1 MQQEVKSIIGIQCV
15 FLSHSSGPRD
25 AAQLNPQ
32 HYMDTKDGNGL
43 SLRWSEAFVILPKM
57 ASIKGF

>member
-32 HYMDTKDGNGL
+32 HYMDSKDGNGL
-43 SLRWSEAFVILPKM
+43 SLR
-57 ASIKGF
+57 